1 MSNSALPQGATARA
15 SPRGSLIELAIVIC
29 LAACAGA
36 AFEAWRPATPPGLDK
51 PAESPASAPAQS
63 STIVDLPPIVTNLGA
78 PQDTWI
84 RLEGSLIFDP
94 KALPHPEAVA
104 AQIGDDILAYLRT
117 VSLRQ
122 LEGPIGL
129 ENIRQ
134 DLNERAG
141 DPQRRQGARVRDPN
155 IGGAMKRAICAGV
168 ALLAASCPTA
178 AQSVDLN
185 SLVPAGGA
193 TASARIIEL
202 VAILTVLSVAPGLL
216 IMVTS
221 FTRFIVALSFL
232 RSGLGLQSAPANLVL
247 ISLALFMTFFVMA
260 PTFDQAWQK
269 GLKPLMDNQISQQ
282 DALAAVSE
290 PFREFMLAQVREKDM
305 ALFEG
310 LSKGRFEVT
319 DRSKADLRLLIPA
332 FMISELRRGFEIGFL
347 IVLPFLVIDMIVAT
361 LTMSMGMMMLP
372 PSVIS
377 LPVKILFFV
386 LIDGWNLLIGSL
398 VRSAS

>member
-1 MSNSALPQGATARA
+1 
-15 SPRGSLIELAIVIC
+15 
-29 LAACAGA
+29 
-36 AFEAWRPATPPGLDK
+36 
-51 PAESPASAPAQS
+51 
-63 STIVDLPPIVTNLGA
+63 
-78 PQDTWI
+78 
-84 RLEGSLIFDP
+84 
-94 KALPHPEAVA
+94 
-104 AQIGDDILAYLRT
+104 
-117 VSLRQ
+117 
-122 LEGPIGL
+122 
-129 ENIRQ
+129 
-134 DLNERAG
+134 
-141 DPQRRQGARVRDPN
+141 
-155 IGGAMKRAICAGV
+155 MKWAICAGV
-168 ALLAASCPTA
+168 ALLAASCPAA

-193 TASARIIEL
+193 TASGRIIEL

-216 IMVTS
+216 IMVTT

-247 ISLALFMTFFVMA
+247 ISLSLFMTFFVMA
-260 PTFDQAWQK
+260 PTFDRAWQT
-269 GLKPLMDNQISQQ
+269 GLKPLMDNQINQQ
-282 DALAAVSE
+282 DALAAVAE
-290 PFREFMLAQVREKDM
+290 PFREFMLSQVREKDM

>member
-1 MSNSALPQGATARA
+1 
-15 SPRGSLIELAIVIC
+15 
-29 LAACAGA
+29 
-36 AFEAWRPATPPGLDK
+36 
-51 PAESPASAPAQS
+51 
-63 STIVDLPPIVTNLGA
+63 
-78 PQDTWI
+78 
-84 RLEGSLIFDP
+84 
-94 KALPHPEAVA
+94 
-104 AQIGDDILAYLRT
+104 
-117 VSLRQ
+117 
-122 LEGPIGL
+122 
-129 ENIRQ
+129 
-134 DLNERAG
+134 
-141 DPQRRQGARVRDPN
+141 
-155 IGGAMKRAICAGV
+155 MKGAICIGV
-168 ALLAASCPTA
+168 ALLAAGCPAA

-193 TASARIIEL
+193 TASGRIIEL

-216 IMVTS
+216 IMVTT

-247 ISLALFMTFFVMA
+247 ISLSLFMTFFVMA
-260 PTFDQAWQK
+260 PTFDRAWQT
-269 GLKPLMDNQISQQ
+269 GLKPLMDNQINQQ
-282 DALAAVSE
+282 DALAAVAE
-290 PFREFMLAQVREKDM
+290 PFREFMLSQVREKDM

-319 DRSKADLRLLIPA
+319 NRSKADLRLLIPA